1 MSGDHCGISSQR
13 SGSWVQGVSHE
24 GLSSHQVM
32 RSSFVF
38 LLVAAAACSS
48 PGVGPG
54 VGDPFDLEPGAEV
67 SVDDGLRVR
76 LTRVEESRCP
86 TDVVC
91 VWEGNAK
98 GFFVATLPSGGAA
111 QFVLNTNLDP
121 KAVDVLGHRV
131 TLVEIRPG
139 PGASETPTPQNAYRA
154 RVKVTPVPQP

>member
-1 MSGDHCGISSQR
+1 
-13 SGSWVQGVSHE
+13 
-24 GLSSHQVM
+24 M

-86 TDVVC
+86 YDADC
-91 VWEGNAK
+91 VWEGNAR
-98 GFFVATLPSGGAA
+98 GFFVASRGGGGTA
-111 QFVLNTNLDP
+111 QFSLNTNLEP
-121 KAVDVLGHRV
+121 KAVDVLGWRV
-131 TLVEIRPG
+131 TLIEIRPG
-139 PGASETPTPQNAYRA
+139 AGTASEPTPQSAYRA
-154 RVKVTPVPQP
+154 RLKVTPIPQP